1 MEFGCSEEIREGKTK
16 GSHRNTM
23 SATMLLAYEAMQ
35 REGATDHVSNWT
47 LYEEVIQGSSIEGS
61 YTKVAGSTS
70 MSQLQT
76 VS

>member
-1 MEFGCSEEIREGKTK
+1 
-16 GSHRNTM
+16 M